1 MGRLK
6 TLPARCEAK
15 TRTCYSVVP
24 NIRGMVTYLP
34 SFGEAARGE
43 GSLSYRSN
51 SVMQMVAKQLA
62 TETNP
67 ADVVLNAST
76 TSSLYQDGLTEIR
89 VNALYGLNLIKA
101 F

>member
-1 MGRLK
+1 
-6 TLPARCEAK
+6 
-15 TRTCYSVVP
+15 
-24 NIRGMVTYLP
+24 
-34 SFGEAARGE
+34 
-43 GSLSYRSN
+43 
-51 SVMQMVAKQLA
+51 MQMVTKQLA

-89 VNALYGLNLIKA
+89 VNALFGMNLIRA

>member
-1 MGRLK
+1 MRL
-6 TLPARCEAK
+6 R
-15 TRTCYSVVP
+15 YSVFP

-34 SFGEAARGE
+34 SFGEPARSE
-43 GSLSYRSN
+43 GSLSYRFN
-51 SVMQMVAKQLA
+51 SVMQMVTKQLA

>member
-1 MGRLK
+1 MVAGSESSKFR
-6 TLPARCEAK
+6 ACGSNI
-15 TRTCYSVVP
+15 YDP

-34 SFGEAARGE
+34 SFGEVARGE

-51 SVMQMVAKQLA
+51 SVMQMVTKQLA

>member
-1 MGRLK
+1 
-6 TLPARCEAK
+6 
-15 TRTCYSVVP
+15 
-24 NIRGMVTYLP
+24 MVTYLP

>member
-1 MGRLK
+1 
-6 TLPARCEAK
+6 
-15 TRTCYSVVP
+15 
-24 NIRGMVTYLP
+24 MVTYLP
-34 SFGEAARGE
+34 SFGEPARSE

-51 SVMQMVAKQLA
+51 SVMQMVTKQLA

-89 VNALYGLNLIKA
+89 VNGIFGMYLIRSHEV
-101 F
+101 

>member
-1 MGRLK
+1 
-6 TLPARCEAK
+6 
-15 TRTCYSVVP
+15 
-24 NIRGMVTYLP
+24 
-34 SFGEAARGE
+34 
-43 GSLSYRSN
+43 
-51 SVMQMVAKQLA
+51 MQMVAKQLA

>member
-1 MGRLK
+1 
-6 TLPARCEAK
+6 
-15 TRTCYSVVP
+15 
-24 NIRGMVTYLP
+24 
-34 SFGEAARGE
+34 
-43 GSLSYRSN
+43 
-51 SVMQMVAKQLA
+51 MQMVTKQLT